1 MVLDADATKN
11 LWDMMN
17 DPSGF
22 INGAMPNISQIISG
36 KDRLRQGNTTYNQK
50 IEFILP
56 NVENYSDFMRKAQC
70 DKKFERMICDM
81 TTERMVGGSSL
92 RKYRHSF

>member
-1 MVLDADATKN
+1 
-11 LWDMMN
+11 MN

-56 NVENYSDFMRKAQC
+56 NVENYSDFMRKAQR
-70 DKKFERMICDM
+70 DRKFEGMICDM
-81 TTERMVGGSSL
+81 TINRLNGGDKL
-92 RKYRHSF
+92 NKYKYRF